1 MSSGDGRNIDPA
13 LGALEGEAAQQ
24 RASGSEGTAAFE
36 VWTGPGARDPGTT
49 TTYFDRPLLKQPVWI
64 WSVPAYFYVGG
75 TAGAAATLGLTA
87 QIVDRK
93 GLADLV
99 ARCRWITTAGVAL
112 GSVLLIIDLGR
123 PERFANMLRVFRP
136 TSVLN
141 MGSWVLALTGPS
153 AGLAALTA
161 RSAGFAGRVGDVGG
175 AVAGLLG
182 LPLSGYTAVLLADTA
197 VPVWASMSRSLP
209 WLFVASSADGA
220 ASVLEQT
227 ATSPHE
233 KKIVSLFGTAAR
245 VAHLAGARAV
255 AADAGR
261 NERIGRSLTTG
272 PAGSLWR
279 ASKAA
284 AAAGLV
290 ASVAIK
296 NPRWRAIIGGSLGA
310 AASLSLRFAV
320 FHAGKASAADSAAG
334 AGRSVA
340 DRTKDQSEIA

>member
-13 LGALEGEAAQQ
+13 VGALGGEAAQQ
-24 RASGSEGTAAFE
+24 RATRSERTEPFE
-36 VWTGPGARDPGTT
+36 VWTGPSVQDPDRSQ
-49 TTYFDRPLLKQPVWI
+49 TYFDRPLLKQPVWI

-75 TAGAAATLGLTA
+75 TAGAAATLGLAA
-87 QIVDRK
+87 QIVDRR

-99 ARCRWITTAGVAL
+99 TRCRWITSAGVAV

-161 RSAGFAGRVGDVGG
+161 RSDGITGRIGDVAG

-220 ASVLEQT
+220 ASVLELT
-227 ATSPHE
+227 ATSARE
-233 KKIVSLFGTAAR
+233 KKIASLFGTAAR
-245 VAHLAGARAV
+245 LAHLAGARAV
-255 AADAGR
+255 ARDAGHNDR
-261 NERIGRSLTTG
+261 VGRSLTTG
-272 PAGSLWR
+272 PAGPLWR

-290 ASVAIK
+290 ASLAIR
-296 NPRWRAIIGGSLGA
+296 NPRWRAIVGSSLGA

-320 FHAGKASAADSAAG
+320 FHAGRASAVNSRAG
-334 AGRSVA
+334 AG
-340 DRTKDQSEIA
+340 